1 MDKNETETCSTCGET
16 IDLMC
21 HCGEPPSGPSHGSD
35 WTHSFVS
42 FNKCLCARV
51 DELVRERVGNEIESA
66 ARRAAIAERL
76 RCQDALRE
84 LVTVY
89 RKHEASLKPGEEGAL
104 AAAVAATAI
113 DVARATIATHGKDQE
128 LSNEELEAIAR
139 SRGMKLVPA
148 SADLNAILRDIIR
161 PRVADHQAN
170 EARVRALP
178 YDGSDLVAIYS
189 ARCDEAE
196 QIERLIQARVV
207 GKEPPGGGQE
217 NPDDNGLPTCEDCF
231 RR

>member
-16 IDLMC
+16 IELMC

-51 DELVRERVGNEIESA
+51 DELVRERVGKEIESA

-104 AAAVAATAI
+104 AA
-113 DVARATIATHGKDQE
+113 
-128 LSNEELEAIAR
+128 IAR
-139 SRGMKLVPA
+139 SRGMRLVPA
-148 SADLNAILRDIIR
+148 SADPEAILRDVIR

-178 YDGSDLVAIYS
+178 YEGSDLIAIYS

-207 GKEPPGGGQE
+207 GKEPPVGGQK
-217 NPDDNGLPTCEDCF
+217 NPDDNGSGDEETHGPICEQML